1 NTFRLPAYHR
11 GDLSVIYTMSPR
23 WGESNLTLSIY
34 NVYDR
39 RNPYF
44 LTLVTEYKDIN
55 QDGVTIKI
63 PEKISARQVSL
74 FPILPSLTW
83 NFNF

>member
-1 NTFRLPAYHR
+1 
-11 GDLSVIYTMSPR
+11 MSPR

>member
-1 NTFRLPAYHR
+1 MFPK
-11 GDLSVIYTMSPR
+11 
-23 WGESNLTLSIY
+23 WGESNLSLSIY

-44 LTLVTEYKDIN
+44 LTLETEFKTVK
-55 QDGVTIKI
+55 QGEVEVKI
-63 PEKISARQVSL
+63 PEKINARQVSL
-74 FPILPSLTW
+74 FPILPSITW